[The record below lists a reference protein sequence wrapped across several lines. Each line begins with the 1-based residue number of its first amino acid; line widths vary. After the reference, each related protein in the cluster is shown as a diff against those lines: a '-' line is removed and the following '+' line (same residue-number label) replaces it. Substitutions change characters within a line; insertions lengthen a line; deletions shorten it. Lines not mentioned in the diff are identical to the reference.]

1 MLQCNIWVENLKTA
15 NKVQNG
21 SVFIYDGNI
30 KLIRDN
36 SIGITEGSSKI
47 QPNNIYLIYSV
58 NKWYSISTEITTST
72 TSNGELTVLFAS
84 CGSKVAIDN
93 DSLLLTTIDY
103 VPPIPNYGSSIHTFD
118 FKEVV
123 EVEIKEYETTPFVSN
138 SEIGQI
144 GGLISN
150 TSILHTDGEVAYQNI
165 NINNSEK
172 GGTIYINYEDEYNFE
187 GDGKLSKFIDY
198 LQEQLNNKS
207 INQIKYQVSYS
218 DDSGII
224 QIKHQNSTSKTSFY
238 IRESY
243 NFNKSTQRNEIVY
256 EQVYRKVKTYFDFSK
271 LTSVGPILG
280 FVSNDTQFCN
290 DNYSV
295 SSTIS
300 FTNNFRRMNM
310 LRYISTYGMEYTGYS
325 Y

>member
-1 MLQCNIWVENLKTA
+1 M
-15 NKVQNG
+15 
-21 SVFIYDGNI
+21 
-30 KLIRDN
+30 
-36 SIGITEGSSKI
+36 
-47 QPNNIYLIYSV
+47 
-58 NKWYSISTEITTST
+58 
-72 TSNGELTVLFAS
+72 
-84 CGSKVAIDN
+84 
-93 DSLLLTTIDY
+93 
-103 VPPIPNYGSSIHTFD
+103 
-118 FKEVV
+118 
-123 EVEIKEYETTPFVSN
+123 
-138 SEIGQI
+138 
-144 GGLISN
+144 
-150 TSILHTDGEVAYQNI
+150 
-165 NINNSEK
+165 
-172 GGTIYINYEDEYNFE
+172 
-187 GDGKLSKFIDY
+187 
-198 LQEQLNNKS
+198 NNKS

-310 LRYISTYGMEYTGYS
+310 LRYISTAYGMEYTIGIHIDSDGNEVNRPSDDYEKS
-325 Y
+325 RSDNNSNHVEAQIETYVNQSVSEIINEDDSSKNNNLSASEMIEKRLKEYNKEESKKITVMSKDNTFWSRDVSGNWSGPHKVIPNKINNSDEDNDVGRLL